1 MRLEL
6 RHLWIAITVSAV
18 LIVSSVQSDFQHD
31 LWWHM
36 AIGRWVL
43 EHGQFLHADVFSHT
57 AAGRLVVDHDWIP
70 ELILYKTYQVGGVKL
85 VGLLATTVYT
95 CAFGIVLLTCW
106 KRAGHCRIVAACG
119 VVSILLSYQNQ
130 SLRPQMF
137 AFALFAAELFVL
149 WHVST
154 KWKPLALG
162 LLMLLWVNSHKS
174 YVLGVVLPAIFL
186 AGRAINLF
194 LIEGRGP
201 KVASFFVRMF
211 RSDPPLR
218 SYLLGFLVTIAAA
231 FCNPQPLLTF
241 RFVGEAA
248 SNAVQFDILEWRP
261 VGLSMATG
269 YYLCGSVA
277 LMFVVLN
284 LSKKR
289 IEPVEALLLTFFIF
303 LAAKSGRLVIWWAMV
318 VPPILAAHLV
328 TLVKKE
334 DPLRERAI
342 QKPLL
347 NMLLV
352 VCLIVATLS
361 PWIRPSRVTRP
372 EPDALS
378 NFLKVQGY
386 SGNIFNPMGWG
397 GYLMWFNPELKIFAD
412 GRVDPFPAQV
422 WNDYEIILRGE
433 AGWEDLLDRY
443 KIELVI
449 GSKEMT
455 GTLICNSSNSS
466 RWKKVFDDS
475 HGTVFERKKN

>member
-6 RHLWIAITVSAV
+6 RHLWIASTVSAV
-18 LIVSSVQSDFQHD
+18 LIVSSVQSGFQHD

-36 AIGRWVL
+36 AIGRWML

-70 ELILYKTYQVGGVKL
+70 ELILYKTYQLGGVKL

-95 CAFGIVLLTCW
+95 CAFVIVLVTCW
-106 KRAGHCRIVAACG
+106 KCAHHCRVVAACG
-119 VVSILLSYQNQ
+119 VVAILLSYQNQ

-137 AFALFAAELFVL
+137 AFALFAAEIFVL
-149 WHVST
+149 WHLST
-154 KWKPLALG
+154 RWKPLALG

-174 YVLGVVLPAIFL
+174 YVLGAVLPAIFL
-186 AGRAINLF
+186 SGRAVY
-194 LIEGRGP
+194 LILTDGRGLN
-201 KVASFFVRMF
+201 VLGLF
-211 RSDPPLR
+211 RSDSLLR
-218 SYLLGFLVTIAAA
+218 SYLIGLVVTVATA

-261 VGLSMATG
+261 VGLTMATG
-269 YYLCGSVA
+269 YYLCGSIA

-289 IEPVEALLLTFFIF
+289 IEPSEALLLTFFIF
-303 LAAKSGRLVIWWAMV
+303 LAMKSGRLIIWWAMV

-334 DPLRERAI
+334 DPLQERAN

-347 NMLLV
+347 NMLLLFS
-352 VCLIVATLS
+352 LIVAALS

-372 EPDALS
+372 EPEALS
-378 NFLKVQGY
+378 NFLKVQKY

-397 GYLMWFNPELKIFAD
+397 GYLMWFNPELKIFTD
-412 GRVDPFPAQV
+412 GRVDPFPERV
-422 WNDYEIILRGE
+422 WNDYEIILRGGP
-433 AGWEDLLDRY
+433 GWEDLLDRY
-443 KIELVI
+443 KVEWII

-455 GTLICNSSNSS
+455 GQLIRNSSNST
-466 RWKKVFDDS
+466 RWTKIYDDS
-475 HGTVFERKKN
+475 HGTVFERKKT